1 MNKQWE
7 IFKNTWT
14 DIIEKKQSNLF
25 RAFDSYINSEIWKD
39 KDYVNKIETI
49 LVINKKVD
57 AITLKDK
64 TLYVYQ
70 SPFYI
75 LINNNQLF
83 PSGFIM
89 ENIITCLIKSIVNKS
104 SSTINIIRDYH
115 HHHYHDEEE
124 EEEEEVAAA
133 KAIAQY

>member
-1 MNKQWE
+1 MK
-7 IFKNTWT
+7 
-14 DIIEKKQSNLF
+14 KKQSNLF
-25 RAFDSYINSEIWKD
+25 RAFDSYITSEIWKD
-39 KDYVNKIETI
+39 KEYVNRIETI

-75 LINNNQLF
+75 LINNNQIF

-89 ENIITCLIKSIVNKS
+89 EKIIICLIKSIVDKS
-104 SSTINIIRDYH
+104 SSTINIIKDYH
-115 HHHYHDEEE
+115 HHHHDEEE
-124 EEEEEVAAA
+124 EEEEEEEAA